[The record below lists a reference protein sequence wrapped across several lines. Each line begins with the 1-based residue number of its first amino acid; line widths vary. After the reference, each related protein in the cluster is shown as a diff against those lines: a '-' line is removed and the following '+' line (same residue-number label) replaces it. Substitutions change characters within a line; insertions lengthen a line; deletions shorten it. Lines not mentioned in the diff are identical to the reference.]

1 MTKTQGLYCWLHKNS
16 TIITL
21 NTDTIDFWNPE
32 TWWKL
37 TSVEYW
43 GYYCISRNILVSIP
57 TRARAYSFIC
67 HSPSLHMWQQA
78 GEFCHQDWWH
88 KMIYGLGRRL
98 HLLRDSSVIPVFPGE
113 MNLKTPVHADPV
125 LQTVSCTDAGSE
137 KSCRSF
143 SFIHP
148 NSCFI
153 VFNTKFYPRLSQQL
167 IKWSKKKFHTSSWPW
182 RNPLMISLRTDVTD
196 RWINERKEIAFA
208 KCLHVPGIRCIST
221 YLILK
226 TIHR

>member
-1 MTKTQGLYCWLHKNS
+1 
-16 TIITL
+16 
-21 NTDTIDFWNPE
+21 
-32 TWWKL
+32 
-37 TSVEYW
+37 
-43 GYYCISRNILVSIP
+43 
-57 TRARAYSFIC
+57 
-67 HSPSLHMWQQA
+67 
-78 GEFCHQDWWH
+78 
-88 KMIYGLGRRL
+88 MIYGLGRRL

-113 MNLKTPVHADPV
+113 MNLKTRVHADPV

-153 VFNTKFYPRLSQQL
+153 FFNTKFYPRLSQQL

-182 RNPLMISLRTDVTD
+182 RNTLMISLRTDVTD

-226 TIHR
+226 TIHRDAITLILYIKNIRSDIWGQKETRLWVMSTQCNIKMMYYNVHLKVR